1 MKKQCGERG
10 SMSKGLELGRMKTAQ
25 PERCAEK
32 ELGEGTVAA
41 PGEAPGLHSASNG
54 KPLGDVSKGV
64 TRSHLK
70 FKR

>member
-1 MKKQCGERG
+1 MKKQRGERG
-10 SMSKGLELGRMKTAQ
+10 SMSKGLGLGRMKTAQ
-25 PERCAEK
+25 PARWAEK

-41 PGEAPGLHSASNG
+41 PGKAPGLHSASNG
-54 KPLGDVSKGV
+54 KPLGHVSKAV